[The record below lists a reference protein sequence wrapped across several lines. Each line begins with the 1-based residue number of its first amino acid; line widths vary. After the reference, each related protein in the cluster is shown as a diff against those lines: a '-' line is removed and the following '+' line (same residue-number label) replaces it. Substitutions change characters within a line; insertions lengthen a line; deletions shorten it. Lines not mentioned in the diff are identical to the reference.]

1 MYFRA
6 SMRHNPKT
14 GELSGYYRLVERY
27 RNTENRICH
36 RTMLT
41 VGFLD
46 EVNAAQLNKIQ
57 KGLNL
62 RVEGLDNTL
71 FPEEPDP
78 VVTSCIERFYQQMIH
93 PHCVT
98 QMKQRFG

>member
-1 MYFRA
+1 
-6 SMRHNPKT
+6 
-14 GELSGYYRLVERY
+14 
-27 RNTENRICH
+27 
-36 RTMLT
+36 

-78 VVTSCIERFYQQMIH
+78 VVTS
-93 PHCVT
+93 
-98 QMKQRFG
+98 